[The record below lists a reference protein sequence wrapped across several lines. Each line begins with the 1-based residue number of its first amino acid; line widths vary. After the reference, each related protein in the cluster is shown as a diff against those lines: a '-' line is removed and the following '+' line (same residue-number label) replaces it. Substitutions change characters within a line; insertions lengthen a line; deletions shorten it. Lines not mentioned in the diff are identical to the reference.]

1 MSRLLAAACVCAPL
15 ALAACAT
22 SPHPLEGRVF
32 DARSGAFVERSA
44 LLDEAAR
51 TPYVL
56 LGDRHDNAGHHR
68 LQLEVVR
75 GMLARGARPV

>member
-1 MSRLLAAACVCAPL
+1 MSRLFAAARACAPL

-22 SPHPLEGRVF
+22 TPHPLEGRLF
-32 DARSGAFVERSA
+32 DARTGAFVERAA

-56 LGDRHDNAGHHR
+56 LGERHDMQPATTTGR
-68 LQLEVVR
+68 AFSPAASKLV
-75 GMLARGARPV
+75 